1 VPDVITSTTN
11 ETIKAVARLKRSR
24 ERRRTGSIL
33 VEGPN
38 AFNEALDAGFEP
50 SLALVEEGDVESRA
64 RMSAHPSATVLLVT
78 QDVLDAA
85 ADTPHPRSPVMV
97 MPRPPAGVIRPRD
110 TVVLVDISD
119 PGNAGTIVRTAAALG
134 WDVAHTPGCVDL
146 WSPKTLRSAA
156 GAHFRSN
163 LVPIDLNRD
172 IAHLSAHTVV
182 ASLVSGGSPTVDQA
196 GPYALYVGNEPR
208 GLDAAVIE
216 TASHLLTIQM
226 VSKAESLNVSAAAA
240 IAMYLLAS
248 PSPG

>member
-1 VPDVITSTTN
+1 MISSTTN
-11 ETIKAVARLKRSR
+11 ESVKAVARLKRSR

-50 SLALVEEGDVESRA
+50 SLVLVEEGDIESRA
-64 RMSAHPSATVLLVT
+64 RMGDHPSAKVLVVT
-78 QDVLDAA
+78 QNVLDAA
-85 ADTPHPRSPVMV
+85 ADTLHPRSPVMV
-97 MPRPPAGVIRPRD
+97 MPRPAAGVIRPRD

-172 IAHLSAHTVV
+172 VAHLSTHTVV
-182 ASLVSGGSPTVDQA
+182 ASVVSGGSHAVDQA

-208 GLDAAVIE
+208 GLDPVVTE
-216 TASHLLTIQM
+216 SASHLLTIPM
-226 VSKAESLNVSAAAA
+226 VSGTESLNVSAAAA

-248 PSPG
+248 PNAG